1 MGKASRQKP
10 KYLGK
15 KLRQIRFALGL
26 SQSEMLRHLGIEEEG
41 YRNYISDFENDK
53 REPPLP
59 VLLRYARIA
68 NIWLDVLVDD
78 ELDLPEKI
86 PSLKKNSGVI
96 RKSVRRK
103 SHHSS
108 IT

>member
-10 KYLGK
+10 KFLGK
-15 KLRQIRFALGL
+15 KLKQIRLAFGL
-26 SQSEMLRHLGIEEEG
+26 SQSEMLRRLEIEDEG

-68 NIWLDVLVDD
+68 NVWLDVLVDD
-78 ELDLPEKI
+78 ELELPKRM
-86 PSLKKNSGVI
+86 PSSRRNEGVRVKNQ
-96 RKSVRRK
+96 
-103 SHHSS
+103 
-108 IT
+108 

>member
-10 KYLGK
+10 KFLGE

-26 SQSEMLRHLGIEEEG
+26 SQSEILKPLEIEEEG

-68 NIWLDVLVDD
+68 NIWVDVLIDD
-78 ELDLPEKI
+78 ELELPERI
-86 PSLKKNSGVI
+86 PSAGRHEGVK
-96 RKSVRRK
+96 RKSIIRRK
-103 SHHSS
+103 RN
-108 IT
+108 

>member
-10 KYLGK
+10 KYLGE
-15 KLRQIRFALGL
+15 KLRQIRLSLGL
-26 SQSEMLRHLGIEEEG
+26 SQSEMLRRLEIDEEG

-68 NIWLDVLVDD
+68 NVWMDVLVDD
-78 ELDLPEKI
+78 GLELPEKI
-86 PSLKKNSGVI
+86 PSRKGYEGIKSNNSSQSG
-96 RKSVRRK
+96 K
-103 SHHSS
+103 
-108 IT
+108 

>member
-10 KYLGK
+10 KLLGE
-15 KLRQIRFALGL
+15 KLRRIRFALGL
-26 SQSEMLRHLGIEEEG
+26 SQSEILKPLGIDEEG

-68 NIWLDVLVDD
+68 NVWVDVLIDD
-78 ELDLPEKI
+78 ELELPEKI
-86 PSLKKNSGVI
+86 PSARRHEGVKI
-96 RKSVRRK
+96 N
-103 SHHSS
+103 
-108 IT
+108 

>member
-10 KYLGK
+10 KFLGE
-15 KLRQIRFALGL
+15 KLRQIRLALDL
-26 SQSEMLRHLGIEEEG
+26 SQGGMLRLLEIEEEG

-59 VLLRYARIA
+59 VLLRYSRIA
-68 NIWLDVLVDD
+68 NVWVDVLIDD

-86 PSLKKNSGVI
+86 PSSKRHEGVK
-96 RKSVRRK
+96 RK
-103 SHHSS
+103 
-108 IT
+108 

>member
-10 KYLGK
+10 KFLGE
-15 KLRQIRFALGL
+15 KLKRIRLALDL
-26 SQSEMLRHLGIEEEG
+26 SQGGMLRLLEIEEEG

-59 VLLRYARIA
+59 VLLRYAQIA
-68 NIWLDVLVDD
+68 NVWVDVLIND

-86 PSLKKNSGVI
+86 PNSKRHEGVKRKQSENRKK
-96 RKSVRRK
+96 K
-103 SHHSS
+103 
-108 IT
+108 

>member
-10 KYLGK
+10 KYLGE
-15 KLRQIRFALGL
+15 KLRRIRFALDL
-26 SQSEMLRHLGIEEEG
+26 SQGGMLRLLGMEEEG

-59 VLLRYARIA
+59 VLLRYAQIA
-68 NIWLDVLVDD
+68 NVWVDVLIND

-86 PSLKKNSGVI
+86 PSMKKHVG
-96 RKSVRRK
+96 RK
-103 SHHSS
+103 
-108 IT
+108 

>member
-10 KYLGK
+10 KYLGE
-15 KLRQIRFALGL
+15 KLRQIRFALDL
-26 SQSEMLRHLGIEEEG
+26 SQGGMLRLLEMEEEG

-59 VLLRYARIA
+59 VLLRYAQIA
-68 NIWLDVLVDD
+68 NVWVDVLIND

-86 PSLKKNSGVI
+86 PSSKRHEGI
-96 RKSVRRK
+96 RRVQRAQKRK
-103 SHHSS
+103 V
-108 IT
+108 

>member
-10 KYLGK
+10 KYLGE
-15 KLRQIRFALGL
+15 KLRKIRFALGL
-26 SQSEMLRHLGIEEEG
+26 SQSEILRPLGIEEG

-59 VLLRYARIA
+59 VLLRYAQIA
-68 NIWLDVLVDD
+68 NVWVDVLIND

-86 PSLKKNSGVI
+86 PSSRTSEG
-96 RKSVRRK
+96 VRRVQRAQK
-103 SHHSS
+103 RKG
-108 IT
+108 